1 MITRMERPTATT
13 AFLPPR
19 RRAMR
24 RERSPRKVWVL
35 PAATAASPRILA
47 RYRLPCPVDL
57 LPLGLPADSLIPGAN
72 RAQEA
77 RQGSCKVVRQA
88 VDLLGCR
95 RNEAAIRCRHGAVAS
110 RDRPEDAL
118 TWGRV
123 RGP

>member
-47 RYRLPCPVDL
+47 RYRLPCPVDP
-57 LPLGLPADSLIPGAN
+57 LPLGLPADSLTPGAN

-77 RQGSCKVVRQA
+77 RCAALGKRVMSVPIVRH
-88 VDLLGCR
+88 
-95 RNEAAIRCRHGAVAS
+95 EVAHC
-110 RDRPEDAL
+110 E
-118 TWGRV
+118 
-123 RGP
+123 